1 MNNYAETNLSAT
13 TYKRCPKIEIYNPL
27 NSLPNIMLVEEQVIT
42 AGGLSMSNFVGMLA
56 IGYDPEGV
64 IDIYDPTTGQ
74 KTNAT
79 ISHNEIMA
87 LLYSI
92 YMTAA
97 TKRDSQITG

>member
-1 MNNYAETNLSAT
+1 MNNYAEANLSAT
-13 TYKRCPKIEIYNPL
+13 TYKRCPKIEIQNPL
-27 NSLPNIMLVEEQVIT
+27 NGLPRINMVEEQVIT
-42 AGGLSMSNFVGMLA
+42 AGGLSMSNFVGVLEEV
-56 IGYDPEGV
+56 YSPSGV
-64 IDIYDPTTGQ
+64 IDIYDPITGQ

-97 TKRDSQITG
+97 NKRDSQITG